1 MQAMKSDAAL
11 QIVLPELFKEHLP
24 HAHVRGWTLL
34 LIWAPWSAS
43 SRRLKQELVPAVLP
57 PRLKVLNLQVEDAAH
72 IVTALAIPSVPYLVL
87 LHAGTEVA
95 RHPGDA
101 PLPDVLEWV
110 QARLF
115 G

>member
-1 MQAMKSDAAL
+1 MKSDAAP
-11 QIVLPELFKEHLP
+11 QIVLPELLERQLP
-24 HAHVRGWTLL
+24 REQIRGWMLL
-34 LIWAPWSAS
+34 LIWAPWSAAG
-43 SRRLKQELVPAVLP
+43 RRLKRELETAAARPAE
-57 PRLKVLNLQVEDAAH
+57 LKLLSLRVEDAAP
-72 IVTALAIPSVPYLVL
+72 IVTALSIPSVPYLVL

-110 QARLF
+110 QARQS